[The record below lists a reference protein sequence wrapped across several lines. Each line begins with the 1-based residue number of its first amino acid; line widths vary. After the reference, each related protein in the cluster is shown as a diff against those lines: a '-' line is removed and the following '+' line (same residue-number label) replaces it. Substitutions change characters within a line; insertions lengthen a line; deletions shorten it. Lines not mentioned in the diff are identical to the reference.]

1 MHTFL
6 TFCTILIKENR
17 LRLLGH
23 LYLFYK
29 EQTTNCSTFMLFLK
43 GRQVEVVMEENACFY
58 DLTYY
63 LYGCSNQSPDADEEE
78 RQMIPTLNLLNVS
91 YEVTEYVGP
100 WWKGS
105 CFRQKQKKKV
115 LNDISCQ
122 FRSGELTAI
131 LGSSGMYYVHC
142 VKQKYSNINYVL
154 TMQTL
159 TIKIHVYRLH
169 SLNKTPII
177 IK

>member
-1 MHTFL
+1 
-6 TFCTILIKENR
+6 
-17 LRLLGH
+17 
-23 LYLFYK
+23 
-29 EQTTNCSTFMLFLK
+29 MLFLK
-43 GRQVEVVMEENACFY
+43 GRQVEVVMEDNACFY

-78 RQMIPTLNLLNVS
+78 RQIIPTLNLLNVS
-91 YEVTEYVGP
+91 YEITEYIRP
-100 WWKGS
+100 WWTGA
-105 CFRQKQKKKV
+105 CFRQKQKKIV

-131 LGSSGMYYVHC
+131 LGSSGKYNMHC
-142 VKQKYSNINYVL
+142 LKQKSPNIKYVL

-159 TIKIHVYRLH
+159 TIKIHVYHLH
-169 SLNKTPII
+169 SFNKTLFH

>member
-1 MHTFL
+1 
-6 TFCTILIKENR
+6 
-17 LRLLGH
+17 
-23 LYLFYK
+23 
-29 EQTTNCSTFMLFLK
+29 
-43 GRQVEVVMEENACFY
+43 MEDNACFY

-63 LYGCSNQSPDADEEE
+63 LYGCSNRSPDADEEE
-78 RQMIPTLNLLNVS
+78 RQIIPTLNLLSVS
-91 YEVTEYVGP
+91 YKVTEYVGP
-100 WWKGS
+100 WGKGA
-105 CFRQKQKKKV
+105 CFRQKQKKIV